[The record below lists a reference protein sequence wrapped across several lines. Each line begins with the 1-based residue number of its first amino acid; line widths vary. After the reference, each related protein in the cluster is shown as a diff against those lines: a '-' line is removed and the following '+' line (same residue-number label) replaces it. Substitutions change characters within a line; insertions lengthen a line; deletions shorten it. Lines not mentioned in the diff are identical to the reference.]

1 MYPSCCVMYMST
13 ACVSIL
19 LSYVHEYSMRIHL
32 VELCT
37 ASMLV
42 IELIVVCVF
51 MI

>member
-1 MYPSCCVMYMST
+1 MYMSR
-13 ACVSIL
+13 ACASIF
-19 LSYVHEYSMRIHL
+19 LSYVHEYSMYIHL

-42 IELIVVCVF
+42 LELIVVCVF